1 MLRDE
6 TEHTTNQQGARG
18 YSAELGARGSAFDGR
33 TGAVL
38 AQVVGEGD
46 AELQRP
52 AALPAASTGLIFHGS
67 GSLKENQGGVTGCPP
82 LCMCHTGTPTH
93 QLWSIV

>member
-6 TEHTTNQQGARG
+6 TEHAPSQQGGRR
-18 YSAELGARGSAFDGR
+18 YSAELGARGSAYDGR

-38 AQVVGEGD
+38 AQVIGEGD

-52 AALPAASTGLIFHGS
+52 AVLSAASTGLHNMRQKTRDSFP
-67 GSLKENQGGVTGCPP
+67 LTKCTNLPP
-82 LCMCHTGTPTH
+82 T
-93 QLWSIV
+93 